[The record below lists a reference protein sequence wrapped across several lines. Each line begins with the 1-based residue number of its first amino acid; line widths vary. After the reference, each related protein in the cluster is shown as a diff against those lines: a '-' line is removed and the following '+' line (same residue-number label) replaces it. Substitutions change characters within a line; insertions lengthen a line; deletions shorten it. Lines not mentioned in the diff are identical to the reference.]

1 MTLKGKTTDS
11 LQTKTVEWYK
21 YLLDAQN
28 ITDSVAING
37 KVLWDIFYVIIIER
51 AYLSVFESS

>member
-37 KVLWDIFYVIIIER
+37 KVL
-51 AYLSVFESS
+51 